1 MNGKAA
7 ASRYSSGN
15 VANYDSYNPKPKPK
29 STGLGLRAKT
39 TNYGS
44 SKNTNNSQNTS
55 DVEKSGFGNNIG
67 GTMNKKV
74 GFGKEFPKDISEL
87 KKIKRKILY

>member
-29 STGLGLRAKT
+29 STGLGLRAK
-39 TNYGS
+39 
-44 SKNTNNSQNTS
+44 QRIMA
-55 DVEKSGFGNNIG
+55 VQ
-67 GTMNKKV
+67 
-74 GFGKEFPKDISEL
+74 
-87 KKIKRKILY
+87 KIQIIHKIQVM